1 MNKEKQ
7 LGICMDHSNAI
18 LIKISDGSILSQNI
32 ESESES
38 KPKAVKVNVDTHEI
52 LGKERHQLQSAYFK
66 KISNII
72 LNYGDVL
79 LFGPTDAK
87 RELFNLINEDPH
99 FENIKIKLRTTDKM
113 NDRQMQN
120 FVTEFFCW
128 D

>member
-7 LGICMDHSNAI
+7 LGICMDHSNAQ
-18 LIKISDGSILSQNI
+18 LLKISDGNILLQNI
-32 ESESES
+32 ESES
-38 KPKAVKVNVDTHEI
+38 KPKVEKVNVDTHEI
-52 LGKERHQLQSAYFK
+52 HGKERHQLQSAYFK
-66 KISNII
+66 KISDII

-99 FENIKIKLRTTDKM
+99 FENIKIELRTTDKM
-113 NDRQMQN
+113 TERQMHD
-120 FVTEFFCW
+120 FVIEFFNW

>member
-7 LGICMDHSNAI
+7 LGICMDHSNAQ
-18 LIKISDGSILSQNI
+18 LLKISDGNILLQNI
-32 ESESES
+32 ESES
-38 KPKAVKVNVDTHEI
+38 KPKVEKVNVDTHEI
-52 LGKERHQLQSAYFK
+52 HGKERHQLQSAYFK

-72 LNYGDVL
+72 LNYEDVL

-99 FENIKIKLRTTDKM
+99 FENIKIELRTTDKM
-113 NDRQMQN
+113 SERQMHDY
-120 FVTEFFCW
+120 VIEFFSW